1 MQITVKE
8 LMRALGEERATVSWL
23 AARRTLEYTFEVSQA
38 MLRVENVEIK
48 RVRVNHPYDLTVLR
62 LDEPVN
68 VFLTHLSDETLGPKH
83 GYSIWLKHADREVPT
98 PEVVVSV
105 LPKDPPAIDWV
116 HCRVGSSYK
125 SNAKASEAIGVS
137 ETVYRICATDV
148 PEHLRNLA
156 PLPETA
162 IREIVVFTQP
172 YTKDTYTYERVVGM
186 RYFYDHLPELSVRFA
201 NSWQIDPLLMRVVEY
216 DIDLRWRCGVLA
228 TPIGMTMDLAVGSKW
243 ENFPRGIPTAESWA
257 EIQRRQAACRAPRT
271 AFEAQQQSEPSA
283 KGTQA

>member
-62 LDEPVN
+62 LEEPVN

-83 GYSIWLKHADREVPT
+83 GYSIWLKHDGREVPT
-98 PEVVVSV
+98 PEVVKAVI
-105 LPKDPPAIDWV
+105 PRDTPAIDWTR
-116 HCRVGSSYK
+116 CRVGSRYTPK
-125 SNAKASEAIGVS
+125 VKASEAIGVV

-156 PLPETA
+156 PLQQDA

-172 YTKDTYTYERVVGM
+172 YTKGTYTYERVVGM
-186 RYFYDHLPELSVRFA
+186 RYYYDHLPELSVRFA
-201 NSWQIDPLLMRVVEY
+201 DSWKIDPLLMRVVEY
-216 DIDLRWRCGVLA
+216 GIDLRWRCGVLA
-228 TPIGMTMDLAVGSKW
+228 TPIGMTMDLAIGGNW
-243 ENFPRGIPTAESWA
+243 ENFPLGIPTAESWA
-257 EIQRRQAACRAPRT
+257 EIQRRQAACHAPRT
-271 AFEAQQQSEPSA
+271 AFEAQQQSEPFA